1 MKNWWIGL
9 AAVLALGAIL
19 FLSDRKVENPSGL
32 ELIRSPNDYANANNK
47 AATLAYEI
55 FQRADSD
62 GEVTSA
68 DKDKLREA
76 VKYFEAM
83 NVFDPSKVR
92 GFFGAGKCYMLLE
105 DKVRASERLEQA
117 VLNKRIDK
125 DKGTSEVELTA
136 FESAALLSEVTLDL
150 AAEEI
155 ANFNSL
161 SQANDMTGAEAA
173 KKRSQIYYDKAM
185 EFSTMAV
192 EGVPKSAR
200 YLVDRAN
207 VYLALK
213 KVDLAKLDITKA
225 KTLNPDD
232 VRVKMAAKMVGL

>member
-1 MKNWWIGL
+1 MKNWLIGIS
-9 AAVLALGAIL
+9 AVIALGVIL
-19 FLSDRKVENPSGL
+19 FLSDRKVENPSGIDL
-32 ELIRSPNDYANANNK
+32 VRGPEEYVNANNK

-55 FQRADSD
+55 FQRADT
-62 GEVTSA
+62 GGAITNE

-105 DKVRASERLEQA
+105 EKVRASERLEQA

-125 DKGTSEVELTA
+125 DKGKDEVELTA

-173 KKRSQIYYDKAM
+173 KKRSQIYYDKAL
-185 EFSTMAV
+185 EFSTIAV

-213 KVDLAKLDITKA
+213 KVDLAKADILKA
-225 KTLNPDD
+225 KALNPNDP
-232 VRVKMAAKMVGL
+232 RVKMIAKMVGP